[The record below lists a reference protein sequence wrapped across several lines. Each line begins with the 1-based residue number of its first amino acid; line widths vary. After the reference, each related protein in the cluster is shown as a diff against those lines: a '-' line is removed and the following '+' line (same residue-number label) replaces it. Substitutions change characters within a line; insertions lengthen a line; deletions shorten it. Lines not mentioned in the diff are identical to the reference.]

1 MLSLRIGKT
10 VESDVRVARRALEVG
25 GAYCRANVRL
35 NLQSGKYVSE
45 RPTPRSYRVLYRWEP
60 LGLLHSPHCGAP
72 ELEEKIFPRRLSQSH
87 TGRRRVPSVRTTD
100 REPIFGHGQPAARL
114 TIALCCLA
122 SLPIGPAFFETRH
135 AHCCPPSRVSSR
147 RGMRVG
153 HILNFHGYLSTIIAV
168 KP

>member
-1 MLSLRIGKT
+1 MRA
-10 VESDVRVARRALEVG
+10 ARRALEAD

-45 RPTPRSYRVLYRWEP
+45 RPAPRSYRVLYRWEP

-72 ELEEKIFPRRLSQSH
+72 ELEEKIFSRRLSQSH

-100 REPIFGHGQPAARL
+100 PEAIFHHGQPAAGL

-122 SLPIGPAFFETRH
+122 SLPIGPALLEPRH
-135 AHCCPPSRVSSR
+135 AHCRSPSRVSSCC
-147 RGMRVG
+147 GMRVG

-168 KP
+168 KS